1 MKYNSRSWS
10 VSIEKLRLFDFSV
23 GVYNPS
29 SPVPGNSSTVI
40 YKQTSQQSPKA
51 DLGNANS
58 LFTFMYVK
66 YELDSFLFKSY
77 NVIYQCIPFL
87 FYSFNIM
94 VLTDDIRTNDKACVF
109 SQILVY
115 GLVCGATETIS

>member
-29 SPVPGNSSTVI
+29 STAPGNSSTVI

-51 DLGNANS
+51 DLGNTNS

-109 SQILVY
+109 SQILV
-115 GLVCGATETIS
+115 